1 MTQTLPIAAANH
13 LEPKLTTMSD
23 ETQSP
28 YGAPA
33 STSDPFASA
42 KASAVKAAEDLRNAA
57 TAKAQEFRQAAE
69 QRAQQL
75 KQSAGEATEHFR
87 EYADKAWA
95 ETRAQTKDIAEEA
108 EKFAREKP
116 LQALLAAFGVGFLV
130 GVILKR

>member
-1 MTQTLPIAAANH
+1 
-13 LEPKLTTMSD
+13 MSD

-33 STSDPFASA
+33 SAADPIAAA
-42 KASAVKAAEDLRNAA
+42 KASAMKAAEELRNAA
-57 TAKAQEFRQAAE
+57 AAKAQEFRHAAE
-69 QRAQQL
+69 QRAQQF
-75 KQSAGEATEHFR
+75 KQTAEQASDHFR
-87 EYADKAWA
+87 EYADKAWS
-95 ETRAQTKDIAEEA
+95 ETRAQTKDIAAEA